1 MNVIPHS
8 RMQGFTL
15 VEVLAVIGIIAAI
28 SVSTVPA
35 LQSFGGS
42 QGVNQGLYDVAGLL
56 ELARNEAITRQA
68 YVWVGFDN
76 KTVDGQSVLC
86 MAAVCAKD
94 GSANSTSLVRLTR
107 VIQVRNAILVN
118 WSSLKPET
126 RAIISGSNPVSVADN
141 QTSLVPGAMGEVL
154 QKSITFTPR
163 GEALLSSS
171 PNSTTPY
178 DTRIDLS
185 FRQTKGTLV
194 LANADDAAV
203 IIDGSTGTLR
213 QVRLQ

>member
-1 MNVIPHS
+1 MNVFPHS
-8 RMQGFTL
+8 RTQGFTL
-15 VEVLAVIGIIAAI
+15 LELLTVIGIIAAI

-35 LQSFGGS
+35 FQSFGSS
-42 QGVNQGLYDVAGLL
+42 QGVDQGLYDVAGLL

-86 MAAVCAKD
+86 MAAVCSRD
-94 GSANSTSLVRLTR
+94 GSADSTNLVRLTR
-107 VIQVRNAILVN
+107 VIQVRNAMLVN

-126 RAIISGSNPVSVADN
+126 RAVISGSNPVSVADN
-141 QTSLVPGAMGEVL
+141 RTSMVPGAMGEIL
-154 QKSITFTPR
+154 EKSITFTPR

-171 PNSTTPY
+171 PDSTTPY

-194 LANADDAAV
+194 LANSNDAAV